1 MTRIKSHPISLT
13 MTDINKKVHGPGR
26 TEPKQ
31 AAKITKAITWVSVLV
46 ALVLMVSK
54 LLAFIITGSVSLLA
68 SFADSAL
75 DLFASITAFFAV
87 RYAAEPA
94 DEEHRF
100 GHGKAESFASLFQ
113 AMLVAIS
120 AALVAREAIDRLL
133 NPQAIVHGNLAIGVM
148 LVSIVLTLGLVWLQG
163 QAIKRSGS
171 IAITGDQA
179 HYKADLLANVS
190 VVIGILIATY
200 GGFGI
205 ADAIVGIAIAI
216 WLMFTA
222 WGVAKGALDQM
233 MDRELPQT
241 ERDMIKKTAL
251 SVDGVYSIHELRTRA
266 SGVYIHMQFHL
277 DLDPDMTLA
286 EAHKIV
292 VAVERKLL
300 KTWPAADIL
309 VHPDPR
315 GKAEPHGIEHFRRE
329 EETS

>member
-1 MTRIKSHPISLT
+1 
-13 MTDINKKVHGPGR
+13 MTDNNKKTYGPGR

-31 AAKITKAITWVSVLV
+31 AAKITKAITWVSVMV

-54 LLAFIITGSVSLLA
+54 LLAFIITGSVALLA

-133 NPQAIVHGNLAIGVM
+133 NPQAIVHGNLAIIVM

-163 QAIKRSGS
+163 EAIKRSGS

-179 HYKADLLANVS
+179 HYKSDLLANVS

-205 ADAIVGIAIAI
+205 ADALVGIAIAI

-241 ERDMIKKTAL
+241 ERDMIKKIAL
-251 SVDGVYSIHELRTRA
+251 SVDGVYSLHELRTRA

-286 EAHKIV
+286 AAHKIV

-315 GKAEPHGIEHFRRE
+315 GKAEAHGIEHFRRE

>member
-1 MTRIKSHPISLT
+1 
-13 MTDINKKVHGPGR
+13 MTDTNKEAHGPGR

-31 AAKITKAITWVSVLV
+31 AAKITRAITWVSVMV

-54 LLAFIITGSVSLLA
+54 LLAFIITGSVALLA

-133 NPQAIVHGNLAIGVM
+133 NPQAIVHGNLAIIVM
-148 LVSIVLTLGLVWLQG
+148 LVSIILTLGLVWLQE
-163 QAIKRSGS
+163 QAIKKSGS
-171 IAITGDQA
+171 LAIAGDQA

-222 WGVAKGALDQM
+222 WGVAKGAFDQV
-233 MDRELPQT
+233 MDRELPQS
-241 ERDMIKKTAL
+241 ERNMIKKIAL
-251 SVDGVYSIHELRTRA
+251 SIDGVYSIHELRTRA

-277 DLDPDMTLA
+277 DLDPDITLA
-286 EAHKIV
+286 AAHKIV
-292 VAVERKLL
+292 VEVERKLL

-315 GKAEPHGIEHFRRE
+315 GKAEAHGIEHFRRE